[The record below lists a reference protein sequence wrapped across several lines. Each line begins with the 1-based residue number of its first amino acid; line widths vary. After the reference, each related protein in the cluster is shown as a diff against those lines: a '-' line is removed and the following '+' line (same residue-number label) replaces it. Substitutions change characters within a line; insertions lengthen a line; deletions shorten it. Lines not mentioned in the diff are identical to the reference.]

1 MPRRVVGTKDGG
13 SRRAN
18 AILDALTE
26 RGSTADDDDDR
37 EGNRAEH
44 DDDDD
49 DDDDRAEEGRRAPR
63 RADEDGS
70 RLRRAIV
77 PLPAHAFDRID
88 ACVGAIREACALPDD
103 AAVNARVALDAPL
116 QVAAAGALCA
126 ALLARDVVLTKN
138 RTRQRRGSNAGPN
151 GDDGEEEEDERAAHG
166 VRVDLGGSGGGGSWR
181 TGTHSTHDP
190 AGIREM
196 SLGGYLRIDDAARV
210 ALGIERL
217 ESHPSQYVGC
227 GKEWGLFALAADA
240 CVTPAG
246 RRTVRNWFRRP
257 TLNLQ
262 SLNDRLDG
270 VEYFKDN
277 PGVRDDMRAIAR
289 RGRDAHAVLASMSA
303 RVDKATRGVG
313 EWRRLHAFLR
323 SARDLLEYVEERF
336 VTLRG
341 GRVVRD
347 APPCVAR
354 FIAVGVGV
362 RELGRVIAS
371 CVHVD
376 SPPRG
381 RGRRDEFDDF
391 DTPAGEDFAN
401 AGAHAKAGGFPAAST
416 YVPSVRSGVCVDLDD
431 AREMYRRLPD
441 LLEKVR
447 ETIVREIPRVL
458 RGRGVEDNLS
468 VVYLPKTG
476 FMLRCVGRAL
486 PPDIADEL
494 GECEFAFDKSS
505 DEPELALA
513 ADFPLGP
520 EGIQSSRY
528 SAYYFTAATRELS
541 DAVGDVLS
549 DVHDLEASILR
560 DLRRRVLSNS
570 RLLRDVASCV
580 AEMDAT
586 MSLAAFA
593 ASGNMRRPI
602 LHDGTEMNVVGARH
616 PLQEATRAPECGAI
630 VPNDFRCGGWGTNDG
645 SNGPGGESPG
655 GDSPGALSS
664 GRIAVVTGPNQS
676 GKSVYLKSIAACVFL
691 AHVGSFVPAT
701 TAFVPLVDR
710 VFTRVGASRDGGGGG
725 GGGSFAADCARVS
738 QMCNGCTGRSLCV
751 VDEFGKGTA
760 TADGVGLLT
769 GFLRFLARS
778 PTPPIALVATHFT
791 EFVRDE
797 SIVPTTMR
805 PMQFLTMRIHL
816 RSRAPAAA
824 DDDDDDDG
832 DDERRAKGGN
842 GGKEPA
848 GKRRKGG
855 CCDGSSEAP
864 GYRSAGE
871 DDSVVF
877 LYRAVPGVS
886 SRAYSLR
893 CARDAGLPGSVLAR
907 CEELAAIDAAN
918 GAGVGGE
925 RGTNTAVVRLAPA
938 AGAKA
943 ARARGAA
950 RDRAVVAVLAG
961 LDPTCSFEDAR
972 AAIAE
977 VTRRDV

>member
-1 MPRRVVGTKDGG
+1 MPRFPRPANFSLLFSPARDRTSSQGYLDDDLVLLRLLLVSHEPDVVFVPRRVVGTKDGG

-26 RGSTADDDDDR
+26 RGAGADDDDDR
-37 EGNRAEH
+37 EDNRVEH

-49 DDDDRAEEGRRAPR
+49 DDDRGPR
-63 RADEDGS
+63 RADEDEG
-70 RLRRAIV
+70 RLRRTIV

-88 ACVGAIREACALPDD
+88 ACVAAIREACALPDD
-103 AAVNARVALDAPL
+103 AAVNARVALDAQL
-116 QVAAAGALCA
+116 QVRAAGALCA
-126 ALLARDVVLTKN
+126 ALLARDVVLTA
-138 RTRQRRGSNAGPN
+138 TRRRRGSND
-151 GDDGEEEEDERAAHG
+151 DDGEEERDLRDPHD
-166 VRVDLGGSGGGGSWR
+166 VRVDLGGTGGGGSWR
-181 TGTHSTHDP
+181 TGEHATHDP
-190 AGIREM
+190 ADIREM

-210 ALGIERL
+210 ALGIERV

-227 GKEWGLFALAADA
+227 VKEWGLFALCADA

-246 RRTVRNWFRRP
+246 RRTMHAWFRRP
-257 TLNLQ
+257 TLNLRAV
-262 SLNDRLDG
+262 NDRLDG
-270 VEYFKDN
+270 VEYFRDN
-277 PGVRDDMRAIAR
+277 PGVREDVRAIVG

-336 VTLRG
+336 VTIRG
-341 GRVVRD
+341 GRVVQG

-362 RELGRVIAS
+362 RELERVIAS

-376 SPPRG
+376 GPR
-381 RGRRDEFDDF
+381 RQGRRDAFDDF
-391 DTPAGEDFAN
+391 DAAAEDFENAGAN
-401 AGAHAKAGGFPAAST
+401 AGGVPAANT
-416 YVPSVRSGVCVDLDD
+416 YVPSVRSGVCVELDD

-447 ETIVREIPRVL
+447 ETIVRKIPRVL

-468 VVYLPKTG
+468 VAYLPKTG

-505 DEPELALA
+505 DDLELAA
-513 ADFPLGP
+513 R
-520 EGIQSSRY
+520 GIQSSRY
-528 SAYYFTAATRELS
+528 SAYYFTSATRELS

-586 MSLAAFA
+586 MSLAVFA

-616 PLQEATRAPECGAI
+616 PLQEATRAPEAGAI
-630 VPNDFRCGGWGTNDG
+630 VRNDFRCGGWGTTNGSVG
-645 SNGPGGESPG
+645 SNNGGG
-655 GDSPGALSS
+655 TGALTGT

-691 AHVGSFVPAT
+691 AHVGSFVPAE

-710 VFTRVGASRDGGGGG
+710 VFTRVGASRDSAGGT
-725 GGGSFAADCARVS
+725 FAADCTRVA

-760 TADGVGLLT
+760 TADGVGLLA
-769 GFLRFLARS
+769 GFLRYLARS

-797 SIVPTTMR
+797 AVVPTT
-805 PMQFLTMRIHL
+805 PATQFLTMRIHL
-816 RSRAPAAA
+816 
-824 DDDDDDDG
+824 
-832 DDERRAKGGN
+832 DERRAKEGT

-848 GKRRKGG
+848 GKRRKDDRD
-855 CCDGSSEAP
+855 DGSSGSPGSTGLP
-864 GYRSAGE
+864 GYRSTGE

-877 LYRAVPGVS
+877 LYRAIPGVS

-907 CEELAAIDAAN
+907 CEELAAIDAAG
-918 GAGVGGE
+918 GAGGG
-925 RGTNTAVVRLAPA
+925 GGVRLAPA
-938 AGAKA
+938 AGARA

-950 RDRAVVAVLAG
+950 RDRAVVAALAG

-972 AAIAE
+972 AAIEE

>member
-1 MPRRVVGTKDGG
+1 MLLRLLLVSHEPDVVFVPRRVVGNKDGG

-18 AILDALTE
+18 AILDALAE
-26 RGSTADDDDDR
+26 RGAGAADDDEHDR
-37 EGNRAEH
+37 EDDRAEH
-44 DDDDD
+44 AFDDD
-49 DDDDRAEEGRRAPR
+49 DDDDRAEEGRRRPR
-63 RADEDGS
+63 RADEDEGG
-70 RLRRAIV
+70 RPRRSIV

-88 ACVGAIREACALPDD
+88 ACVAAIREACALPDE
-103 AAVNARVALDAPL
+103 AAVHARVSLDAPL
-116 QVAAAGALCA
+116 QVKAAGALCA
-126 ALLARDVVLTKN
+126 TLLARDVVLTA
-138 RTRQRRGSNAGPN
+138 TRRRRRGSNAGPN
-151 GDDGEEEEDERAAHG
+151 HRPNGEEEERDLDG
-166 VRVDLGGSGGGGSWR
+166 VRVDIGATGGGGAWR
-181 TGTHSTHDP
+181 TGEHVTHDP
-190 AGIREM
+190 ADIREM

-210 ALGIERL
+210 ALGIDGV

-227 GKEWGLFALAADA
+227 GKEWGLFALCAEA

-246 RRTVRNWFRRP
+246 RRTMRAWFRRP
-257 TLNLQ
+257 TLNLRAVR
-262 SLNDRLDG
+262 DRLDG
-270 VEYFKDN
+270 VEYFRDN
-277 PGVRDDMRAIAR
+277 PGVREDMRTIAK
-289 RGRDAHAVLASMSA
+289 RGRDAHAALASMSA

-313 EWRRLHAFLR
+313 EWRRLHAFL
-323 SARDLLEYVEERF
+323 SSTRDLLEYVEERF

-341 GRVVRD
+341 GGRVARG

-354 FIAVGVGV
+354 FIAASVGV
-362 RELGRVIAS
+362 RELARVVAS

-376 SPPRG
+376 GPRFR
-381 RGRRDEFDDF
+381 RGRRDDF
-391 DTPAGEDFAN
+391 DTAVRDTAVRDTAEDVKDVGNDGAN
-401 AGAHAKAGGFPAAST
+401 AGANAGGFPVASA
-416 YVPSVRSGVCVDLDD
+416 YVPCVKSGVCVDLDD

-447 ETIVREIPRVL
+447 ETVVRKIPRVL

-505 DEPELALA
+505 DLSPET
-513 ADFPLGP
+513 
-520 EGIQSSRY
+520 RY

-586 MSLAAFA
+586 MSLAVFA

-616 PLQEATRAPECGAI
+616 PLQEATRAPEAGAI
-630 VPNDFRCGGWGTNDG
+630 VPNDFRCGGWGGGSNDSNDG
-645 SNGPGGESPG
+645 ERT
-655 GDSPGALSS
+655 DALSTGASLS

-691 AHVGSFVPAT
+691 AHIGSFVPAAS
-701 TAFVPLVDR
+701 AFVPLVDR
-710 VFTRVGASRDGGGGG
+710 VFTRVGSSADSVGSLT
-725 GGGSFAADCARVS
+725 GGSFAADCARVA

-760 TADGVGLLT
+760 TADGVGLLA

-791 EFVRDE
+791 EIVSDE
-797 SIVPTTMR
+797 AIVPKSEST
-805 PMQFLTMRIHL
+805 QFLTMRIHL
-816 RSRAPAAA
+816 RRPAAA
-824 DDDDDDDG
+824 DDHRHRR
-832 DDERRAKGGN
+832 DERRANGGNSGKEPN

-848 GKRRKGG
+848 GKRRKGSFG
-855 CCDGSSEAP
+855 SPGSSGSP
-864 GYRSAGE
+864 AGE

-893 CARDAGLPGSVLAR
+893 CASDAGLPGSVLAR
-907 CEELAAIDAAN
+907 CEELAAMDA
-918 GAGVGGE
+918 GGVRE
-925 RGTNTAVVRLAPA
+925 ELAPA
-938 AGAKA
+938 AGAVA

-950 RDRAVVAVLAG
+950 RDRAVVAALAA
-961 LDPTCSFEDAR
+961 LDPTRSFEDAR
-972 AAIAE
+972 AAIEE
-977 VTRRDV
+977 VTRRAV

>member
-1 MPRRVVGTKDGG
+1 MPRFPRPANFSLLFSPARDRTSSQGYLDDDLVLLRLLLVSHEPDVVFVPRRVVGTKDGG

-26 RGSTADDDDDR
+26 RGAGADDDDDR
-37 EGNRAEH
+37 EDNRVEH

-49 DDDDRAEEGRRAPR
+49 DDRGPR
-63 RADEDGS
+63 RADEDEG
-70 RLRRAIV
+70 RLRRTIV

-88 ACVGAIREACALPDD
+88 ACVAAIREACALPDD
-103 AAVNARVALDAPL
+103 AAVNARVALDAQL
-116 QVAAAGALCA
+116 QVRAAGALCA
-126 ALLARDVVLTKN
+126 ALLARDVVLTA
-138 RTRQRRGSNAGPN
+138 TRRRRGSND
-151 GDDGEEEEDERAAHG
+151 DDGEEERDLRDPHD
-166 VRVDLGGSGGGGSWR
+166 VRVDLGGTGGCGSWR
-181 TGTHSTHDP
+181 TGEHATHDP
-190 AGIREM
+190 ADIREM

-210 ALGIERL
+210 ALGIERV

-227 GKEWGLFALAADA
+227 VKEWGLFALCADA

-246 RRTVRNWFRRP
+246 RRTMHAWFRRP
-257 TLNLQ
+257 TLNLRAV
-262 SLNDRLDG
+262 NDRLDG
-270 VEYFKDN
+270 VEYFRDN
-277 PGVRDDMRAIAR
+277 PGVREDVRAIVG

-336 VTLRG
+336 VTIRG
-341 GRVVRD
+341 GRVVQG

-362 RELGRVIAS
+362 RELERVIAS

-376 SPPRG
+376 GPR
-381 RGRRDEFDDF
+381 RQGRRDAFDDF
-391 DTPAGEDFAN
+391 DAAAEDFENAGAN
-401 AGAHAKAGGFPAAST
+401 AGGVPAANT
-416 YVPSVRSGVCVDLDD
+416 YVPSVRSGVCVELDD

-447 ETIVREIPRVL
+447 ETIVRKIPRVL

-468 VVYLPKTG
+468 VAYLPKTG

-505 DEPELALA
+505 DDLELAA
-513 ADFPLGP
+513 R
-520 EGIQSSRY
+520 GIQSSRY
-528 SAYYFTAATRELS
+528 SAYYFTSATRELS

-586 MSLAAFA
+586 MSLAVFA

-616 PLQEATRAPECGAI
+616 PLQEATRAPEAGAI
-630 VPNDFRCGGWGTNDG
+630 VRNDFRCGGWGTTNGSVG
-645 SNGPGGESPG
+645 SNNGGG
-655 GDSPGALSS
+655 TGALTGT

-691 AHVGSFVPAT
+691 AHVGSFVPAE

-710 VFTRVGASRDGGGGG
+710 VFTRVGASRDSAGGT
-725 GGGSFAADCARVS
+725 FAADCTRVA

-760 TADGVGLLT
+760 TADGVGLL
-769 GFLRFLARS
+769 
-778 PTPPIALVATHFT
+778 
-791 EFVRDE
+791 
-797 SIVPTTMR
+797 
-805 PMQFLTMRIHL
+805 
-816 RSRAPAAA
+816 
-824 DDDDDDDG
+824 
-832 DDERRAKGGN
+832 
-842 GGKEPA
+842 A
-848 GKRRKGG
+848 G
-855 CCDGSSEAP
+855 S
-864 GYRSAGE
+864 
-871 DDSVVF
+871 
-877 LYRAVPGVS
+877 
-886 SRAYSLR
+886 
-893 CARDAGLPGSVLAR
+893 
-907 CEELAAIDAAN
+907 
-918 GAGVGGE
+918 
-925 RGTNTAVVRLAPA
+925 
-938 AGAKA
+938 
-943 ARARGAA
+943 
-950 RDRAVVAVLAG
+950 
-961 LDPTCSFEDAR
+961 
-972 AAIAE
+972 
-977 VTRRDV
+977 

>member
-1 MPRRVVGTKDGG
+1 MPPRVDPTGRRAATADADADDAGDGRDPAVDSARVFMSFVADASRFGAAVYDRDANAIETVEGYLDDDLVLLRLLLVSHEPDVVFVPIRVVGTKDGG

-138 RTRQRRGSNAGPN
+138 RTRQRRGSNVGPN
-151 GDDGEEEEDERAAHG
+151 GGDDGEEEEDKRAAHG
-166 VRVDLGGSGGGGSWR
+166 VRVDLGGTGGGGSWR

-190 AGIREM
+190 ADIREM

-336 VTLRG
+336 VTLR
-341 GRVVRD
+341 
-347 APPCVAR
+347 
-354 FIAVGVGV
+354 
-362 RELGRVIAS
+362 
-371 CVHVD
+371 
-376 SPPRG
+376 
-381 RGRRDEFDDF
+381 
-391 DTPAGEDFAN
+391 AGEDFAN
-401 AGAHAKAGGFPAAST
+401 AGAHANTGGFPAAST

-586 MSLAAFA
+586 MSLAAFTS
-593 ASGNMRRPI
+593 SGNMRRPI

-630 VPNDFRCGGWGTNDG
+630 VPNDFRCGG
-645 SNGPGGESPG
+645 
-655 GDSPGALSS
+655 

-691 AHVGSFVPAT
+691 AHVGSFVPAES
-701 TAFVPLVDR
+701 AFIPLVDR
-710 VFTRVGASRDGGGGG
+710 VFTRVGASRDGGGGGGG

-760 TADGVGLLT
+760 TADGVGLLA
-769 GFLRFLARS
+769 GFLRYLARS

-816 RSRAPAAA
+816 RSP
-824 DDDDDDDG
+824 
-832 DDERRAKGGN
+832 
-842 GGKEPA
+842 
-848 GKRRKGG
+848 
-855 CCDGSSEAP
+855 P

-950 RDRAVVAVLAG
+950 RDRAVVAALAG

>member
-1 MPRRVVGTKDGG
+1 M
-13 SRRAN
+13 
-18 AILDALTE
+18 
-26 RGSTADDDDDR
+26 
-37 EGNRAEH
+37 
-44 DDDDD
+44 
-49 DDDDRAEEGRRAPR
+49 
-63 RADEDGS
+63 
-70 RLRRAIV
+70 
-77 PLPAHAFDRID
+77 
-88 ACVGAIREACALPDD
+88 
-103 AAVNARVALDAPL
+103 
-116 QVAAAGALCA
+116 
-126 ALLARDVVLTKN
+126 
-138 RTRQRRGSNAGPN
+138 
-151 GDDGEEEEDERAAHG
+151 
-166 VRVDLGGSGGGGSWR
+166 
-181 TGTHSTHDP
+181 
-190 AGIREM
+190 
-196 SLGGYLRIDDAARV
+196 
-210 ALGIERL
+210 
-217 ESHPSQYVGC
+217 
-227 GKEWGLFALAADA
+227 
-240 CVTPAG
+240 
-246 RRTVRNWFRRP
+246 
-257 TLNLQ
+257 
-262 SLNDRLDG
+262 
-270 VEYFKDN
+270 
-277 PGVRDDMRAIAR
+277 
-289 RGRDAHAVLASMSA
+289 
-303 RVDKATRGVG
+303 
-313 EWRRLHAFLR
+313 
-323 SARDLLEYVEERF
+323 
-336 VTLRG
+336 
-341 GRVVRD
+341 
-347 APPCVAR
+347 
-354 FIAVGVGV
+354 
-362 RELGRVIAS
+362 
-371 CVHVD
+371 
-376 SPPRG
+376 
-381 RGRRDEFDDF
+381 
-391 DTPAGEDFAN
+391 
-401 AGAHAKAGGFPAAST
+401 
-416 YVPSVRSGVCVDLDD
+416 
-431 AREMYRRLPD
+431 
-441 LLEKVR
+441 
-447 ETIVREIPRVL
+447 
-458 RGRGVEDNLS
+458 
-468 VVYLPKTG
+468 VYLPKTG

-520 EGIQSSRY
+520 EGGIQSSRY

-593 ASGNMRRPI
+593 ACGNMRRPI

-630 VPNDFRCGGWGTNDG
+630 VPNDFRCGGWGTDG
-645 SNGPGGESPG
+645 SNGGKTGGESPG
-655 GDSPGALSS
+655 GEAPGANSSS

-701 TAFVPLVDR
+701 SAFIPLVDR
-710 VFTRVGASRDGGGGG
+710 VFTRVGASRGGGGGGG

-769 GFLRFLARS
+769 GFLRYLARS

-791 EFVRDE
+791 EFVDE

-816 RSRAPAAA
+816 RSRAPAA
-824 DDDDDDDG
+824 DDDDDG
-832 DDERRAKGGN
+832 DDDGERRAK
-842 GGKEPA
+842 EQTA
-848 GKRRKGG
+848 GKNRRESDERAAATGHPKHPGHP
-855 CCDGSSEAP
+855 AP
-864 GYRSAGE
+864 GGSCSAGE

-943 ARARGAA
+943 ARARAGGG
-950 RDRAVVAVLAG
+950 DRAVVAALAR